1 MADKDKK
8 TGRPKYKNLEN
19 KRSFLYEIKK
29 HFKKKKK
36 LIKNS
41 GHKI

>member
-19 KRSFLYEIKK
+19 KRSFLYEIKNI
-29 HFKKKKK
+29 FDEKKIDKK
-36 LIKNS
+36 
-41 GHKI
+41 